1 MSWGLFKL
9 NVIRKTGVI
18 NSNTVKTVAKVW
30 AEEYD
35 AAVKRGI
42 DFINFESIQV
52 GNKQIMETLF
62 LVALLKGMSSP
73 SDKFSL
79 VNEFGNGVKAYWAGA
94 SMKPFP
100 IPLIPAPGSIQNL
113 IVNSNIVT
121 NVGTWPMY
129 PPIKPV
135 SKQEILVDM
144 FIIAALIHLFS
155 IGGIIQTTSLY
166 PSAPTPIPAPGI
178 IPWTGYI
185 VPPTIP
191 IPNINYPSDDN
202 TEPPVIEIPEADIIT
217 PPTNENGGDVDS
229 NDGSNDGQDD
239 GSNDGS
245 NDGVSDTLGGNTS
258 LQNVIN
264 VTLPDMSVDSF
275 DVRAYIAS
283 FQQQLEDDG
292 CCCD

>member
-62 LVALLKGMSSP
+62 FVALLKGMSSP

-79 VNEFGNGVKAYWAGA
+79 VNEFGSGVKAYWAGA

-113 IVNSNIVT
+113 IVNSNIVS

-129 PPIKPV
+129 PPIKPA
-135 SKQEILVDM
+135 SKQAIMVDM

-239 GSNDGS
+239 GSNDG
-245 NDGVSDTLGGNTS
+245 VSDTLGGNTS

-275 DVRAYIAS
+275 DAKAYIAS

>member
-62 LVALLKGMSSP
+62 FVALLKGMSSP

-79 VNEFGNGVKAYWAGA
+79 VNEFGSGVKAYWAGA

-202 TEPPVIEIPEADIIT
+202 TEPPVIEISEADIIT

-229 NDGSNDGQDD
+229 NDGSNDGQD
-239 GSNDGS
+239 DGS

>member
-62 LVALLKGMSSP
+62 FVALLKGMSSP

-79 VNEFGNGVKAYWAGA
+79 VNEFGSGVKAYWAGA

-239 GSNDGS
+239 GSNDG
-245 NDGVSDTLGGNTS
+245 VSDTLGGNTS

-275 DVRAYIAS
+275 DVKAYIAS

>member
-62 LVALLKGMSSP
+62 FVALLKGMSSP

-79 VNEFGNGVKAYWAGA
+79 VNEFGSGVKAYWAGA

-229 NDGSNDGQDD
+229 NDGSTDGQD
-239 GSNDGS
+239 DGS

-275 DVRAYIAS
+275 DASAYIAS

>member
-1 MSWGLFKL
+1 MSWGLFNL

-113 IVNSNIVT
+113 IVNSNIVS

-129 PPIKPV
+129 PPIKPA
-135 SKQEILVDM
+135 SKQAIMVDM

-202 TEPPVIEIPEADIIT
+202 TEPPVIEIPEADILP
-217 PPTNENGGDVDS
+217 PPTNENGGDIDS
-229 NDGSNDGQDD
+229 NDGSNDGQD
-239 GSNDGS
+239 DGS

-275 DVRAYIAS
+275 DAKAYIAS

>member
-113 IVNSNIVT
+113 IVNSNIVS

-129 PPIKPV
+129 PPIKPA
-135 SKQEILVDM
+135 SKQAIMVDM

-239 GSNDGS
+239 GSNDG
-245 NDGVSDTLGGNTS
+245 VSDTLGGNTS

-275 DVRAYIAS
+275 DAKAYIAS

>member
-62 LVALLKGMSSP
+62 FVALLKGMSSP

-79 VNEFGNGVKAYWAGA
+79 VNEFGSGVKAYWAGA

-202 TEPPVIEIPEADIIT
+202 TEPPVIEIPEVDIL
-217 PPTNENGGDVDS
+217 PPLTNVDGGDIDSNGGNGSNGGTNGANVNGGDLL
-229 NDGSNDGQDD
+229 N
-239 GSNDGS
+239 
-245 NDGVSDTLGGNTS
+245 GNTS

-275 DVRAYIAS
+275 DAKAYIAS
-283 FQQQLEDDG
+283 FQQQLKDDG

>member
-1 MSWGLFKL
+1 
-9 NVIRKTGVI
+9 
-18 NSNTVKTVAKVW
+18 
-30 AEEYD
+30 
-35 AAVKRGI
+35 
-42 DFINFESIQV
+42 
-52 GNKQIMETLF
+52 
-62 LVALLKGMSSP
+62 
-73 SDKFSL
+73 
-79 VNEFGNGVKAYWAGA
+79 
-94 SMKPFP
+94 
-100 IPLIPAPGSIQNL
+100 
-113 IVNSNIVT
+113 
-121 NVGTWPMY
+121 MY

-166 PSAPTPIPAPGI
+166 PSAPTPIPAPGV

-202 TEPPVIEIPEADIIT
+202 TEPPVIEIPEADILP
-217 PPTNENGGDVDS
+217 PPTNENGGDIDS

-239 GSNDGS
+239 GQDDGS

-275 DVRAYIAS
+275 DVKAYIAS

>member
-113 IVNSNIVT
+113 IVNSNIVS

-202 TEPPVIEIPEADIIT
+202 TEPPVIEIPEADILP
-217 PPTNENGGDVDS
+217 PPTNENGGDIDS
-229 NDGSNDGQDD
+229 NDGSNDGQD
-239 GSNDGS
+239 DGS

>member
-202 TEPPVIEIPEADIIT
+202 TEPPVIEIPEVDIL
-217 PPTNENGGDVDS
+217 PPLTNVDGGDIDSNGGNGSNGGTNGANVNGGDLL
-229 NDGSNDGQDD
+229 N
-239 GSNDGS
+239 
-245 NDGVSDTLGGNTS
+245 GNTS

>member
-62 LVALLKGMSSP
+62 FVALLKGMSSP

-79 VNEFGNGVKAYWAGA
+79 VNEFGSGVKAYWAGA

-202 TEPPVIEIPEADIIT
+202 TEPPVIEIPEADILT
-217 PPTNENGGDVDS
+217 PPTNENGGDIDS
-229 NDGSNDGQDD
+229 NDGSNDGQD
-239 GSNDGS
+239 DGS

-275 DVRAYIAS
+275 DAKAYIAS

>member
-62 LVALLKGMSSP
+62 FVALLKGMSSP

-79 VNEFGNGVKAYWAGA
+79 VNEFGSGVKAYWAGA

-135 SKQEILVDM
+135 SKQEIMVDM

-166 PSAPTPIPAPGI
+166 PSAPTPIPAPGV

-202 TEPPVIEIPEADIIT
+202 TEPPVIEIPEADILT
-217 PPTNENGGDVDS
+217 SPTNENGGDGDS
-229 NDGSNDGQDD
+229 NDGSNDGQD
-239 GSNDGS
+239 DGS

-275 DVRAYIAS
+275 DVKAYIAS

>member
-62 LVALLKGMSSP
+62 FVALLKGMSSP

-79 VNEFGNGVKAYWAGA
+79 VNEFGSGVKAYWAGA

-239 GSNDGS
+239 GSNDG
-245 NDGVSDTLGGNTS
+245 VSDTLGGNTS

-275 DVRAYIAS
+275 DAKAYIAS

>member
-113 IVNSNIVT
+113 IVNSNIVS

-239 GSNDGS
+239 GSNDG
-245 NDGVSDTLGGNTS
+245 VSDTLGGNTS

>member
-62 LVALLKGMSSP
+62 FVALLKGMSSP

-79 VNEFGNGVKAYWAGA
+79 VNEFGSGVKAYWAGA

-100 IPLIPAPGSIQNL
+100 TPLIPAPGSIQNL

-239 GSNDGS
+239 GSNDG
-245 NDGVSDTLGGNTS
+245 VSDTLGGNTS

>member
-62 LVALLKGMSSP
+62 FVALLKGMSSP

-79 VNEFGNGVKAYWAGA
+79 VNEFGSGVKAYWAGA

-135 SKQEILVDM
+135 SKQEIMVDM

-239 GSNDGS
+239 GSNDG
-245 NDGVSDTLGGNTS
+245 VSDTLGGNTS

-275 DVRAYIAS
+275 DVKAYIAS

>member
-62 LVALLKGMSSP
+62 FVALLKGMSSP

-79 VNEFGNGVKAYWAGA
+79 VNEFGSGVKAYWAGA

-239 GSNDGS
+239 GSNDG
-245 NDGVSDTLGGNTS
+245 VSDTLGGNTS

>member
-239 GSNDGS
+239 GSNDG
-245 NDGVSDTLGGNTS
+245 VSDTLGGNTS